1 MRIVVLIIII
11 LITAVLL
18 WCMRLSRKSDTAIS
32 DVVDNLLIA
41 GISTV
46 FADGAIILFNN
57 ELTSMLSYSA
67 YFFCTDLLM
76 FYLLRF
82 VYVSTHENIPSFLVN
97 KIFVPMI
104 FIDAIVLFSNPF
116 HKLAFTVYETEIFQG
131 LEFYRFELGPL
142 HLYHAILAGWIVIV
156 CVVLLF
162 KKIFTSTG
170 MNRVKYNI
178 ILGIIIICVVL
189 NLFSLY
195 YKWGIDLSVLIYVF
209 AGMLFHYFTLRV
221 IPNQLRQSTVG
232 LVVDN
237 MQFALI
243 VFDNDFRCSYVND
256 IAKELFDV
264 KEGERLQED
273 STIFDLLGVEKN
285 IPIEALR
292 KIKHNED
299 IQREFVKVLR
309 NKTGKKLRIKI
320 QYKVLYNKFDFR
332 IGSYI
337 FARDITK
344 EYEEELLEQYNATHD
359 SLTGLYNKEYFYKRC
374 EETLKE
380 NPDVDYFMVSS
391 DVLNFKLVND
401 LFGHAKGDELLCR
414 IADKMR
420 EICGDYNVYGRIG
433 NDKFALMIPKSKYK
447 REDFVSTPKSV
458 AYIDADIYY
467 PLAIYVGVY
476 DIIDRTMPIPV
487 MYDRATMAMNSIK
500 GDYRQRVAN
509 YTDELRKK
517 AMIDQNMISKF
528 DVALQ
533 NGDIK
538 MFLQPQVNDKGE
550 VVGAEALA
558 RWVDSEKGIIP
569 PIDFIPL
576 IEKNGMIGKLDV
588 YMWRLACSR
597 LAMWKKMGVD
607 MNISVN
613 ISPKDFYYMDL
624 NKIFRNYIKMYD
636 ISPDK
641 LHLEITETAVITNV
655 AKQVLLINNLKEL
668 GYVVEM
674 DDFGSG
680 YSSLNMLKDIPVDVV
695 KIDMA
700 FLQKSDNVSKAK
712 KILSAII
719 ALCKELEMKTV
730 VEGVEDS
737 NQLAFLLDEGADM
750 FQGYFYS
757 KPIPV
762 EEFEE
767 MYIPDYEEKKKLI
780 GGIEEVVVEEA
791 IVEGIK
797 DEREVIL

>member
-1 MRIVVLIIII
+1 MRIVVLVIIII
-11 LITAVLL
+11 IAAVLVWSL
-18 WCMRLSRKSDTAIS
+18 RLSRKKDSAIG
-32 DVVDNLLIA
+32 DVVDDLMIA

-46 FADGAIILFNN
+46 FADGAILLFNN

-82 VYVSTHENIPSFLVN
+82 VFVSTREEIPTFLCN
-97 KIFVPMI
+97 KIFIPMI
-104 FIDAIVLFSNPF
+104 VVDALVLFSNPI
-116 HKLAFTVYETEIFQG
+116 HQLAFTVYQTEIFDG
-131 LEFYRFELGPL
+131 LEFYRFEGGPL
-142 HLYHAILAGWIVIV
+142 CLYHGILAGWIVVV
-156 CVVLLF
+156 CVIVLI
-162 KKIFTSTG
+162 KKILTSSG
-170 MNRVKYNI
+170 IDCVKYNI
-178 ILGIIIICVVL
+178 ILGIIVICVVL
-189 NLFSLY
+189 NAFSLY
-195 YKWGIDLSVLIYVF
+195 FKWGIDVSILIYVF
-209 AGMLFHYFTLRV
+209 AGMLFHYFTLKV

-232 LVVDN
+232 LVVDD
-237 MQFALI
+237 MQFALV
-243 VFDNDFRCSYVND
+243 VFDNNYLCNYANE
-256 IAKELFDV
+256 IASDLFDI
-264 KEGERLQED
+264 KEGERLKED
-273 STIFDLLGVEKN
+273 SDVLKLLGVDKN
-285 IPIEALR
+285 ISIEELR
-292 KIKHNED
+292 KNKQDEENGKELT
-299 IQREFVKVLR
+299 KVLP
-309 NKTGKKLRIKI
+309 GKDGKQLRIKI
-320 QYKVLYNKFDFR
+320 QYKVLYNKYKFR

-344 EYEEELLEQYNATHD
+344 EYEESLREQYNATHD

-374 EETLKE
+374 EETLRD
-380 NPDVDYFMVSS
+380 NPDVEYFMVSS

-401 LFGHAKGDELLCR
+401 LFGYAKGDELLCR

-447 REDFVSTPKSV
+447 RENFVSAPKSV

-476 DIIDRTMPIPV
+476 DIIDRTMPISV

-624 NKIFRNYIKMYD
+624 NKIFRNYIKIYD
-636 ISPDK
+636 ITPNK

-719 ALCKELEMKTV
+719 ALCKELDMKTV

-737 NQLAFLLDEGADM
+737 NQLAFLLDEGADL

-767 MYIPDYEEKKKLI
+767 KYIPDYEEKKKLLKDY
-780 GGIEEVVVEEA
+780 EEVEVV
-791 IVEGIK
+791 
-797 DEREVIL
+797 L

>member
-1 MRIVVLIIII
+1 MRIVVLVIIII
-11 LITAVLL
+11 IAAVLVWSL
-18 WCMRLSRKSDTAIS
+18 RLSRKKDSAIG
-32 DVVDNLLIA
+32 DVVDDLMIA

-46 FADGAIILFNN
+46 FADGAILLFNN

-82 VYVSTHENIPSFLVN
+82 VFVSTREKIPTFLCN
-97 KIFVPMI
+97 KIFIPMI
-104 FIDAIVLFSNPF
+104 IVDALVLFTNPI
-116 HKLAFTVYETEIFQG
+116 HQLAFTVYQTEIFDG
-131 LEFYRFELGPL
+131 LEFYRFEGGPL
-142 HLYHAILAGWIVIV
+142 YLYHGILAGWIVVV
-156 CVVLLF
+156 CVIVLI
-162 KKIFTSTG
+162 KKILTSSG
-170 MNRVKYNI
+170 IDCVKYNI
-178 ILGIIIICVVL
+178 ILGIIVICVVL
-189 NLFSLY
+189 NAFSLY
-195 YKWGIDLSVLIYVF
+195 FKWGIDVSILIYVF
-209 AGMLFHYFTLRV
+209 AGMIFHYFTLKV

-237 MQFALI
+237 MQFALV
-243 VFDNDFRCSYVND
+243 VFDNNYLCNYANE
-256 IAKELFDV
+256 IASDLFDI
-264 KEGERLQED
+264 KEGERLKED
-273 STIFDLLGVEKN
+273 SDLFKLLEVDKN
-285 IPIEALR
+285 ISIEELR
-292 KIKHNED
+292 KNKQDEENGKELT
-299 IQREFVKVLR
+299 KVLPS
-309 NKTGKKLRIKI
+309 KDGKQLRIKI
-320 QYKVLYNKFDFR
+320 QYKVLYNKYKIR

-344 EYEEELLEQYNATHD
+344 EYEESLREQYNATHD

-374 EETLKE
+374 EETLRD
-380 NPDVDYFMVSS
+380 NPDVEYFMVSS

-401 LFGHAKGDELLCR
+401 LFGYAKGDELLCR

-420 EICGDYNVYGRIG
+420 EICGDYNIYGRIG

-447 REDFVSTPKSV
+447 RENFVSAPKSV

-476 DIIDRTMPIPV
+476 DIIDRTMPISV

-636 ISPDK
+636 ITPNK

-719 ALCKELEMKTV
+719 ALCKELDMKTV

-737 NQLAFLLDEGADM
+737 NQLAFLLDEGADL

-767 MYIPDYEEKKKLI
+767 KYIPDYEEKKKLLKDY
-780 GGIEEVVVEEA
+780 EEVEVV
-791 IVEGIK
+791 I
-797 DEREVIL
+797 

>member
-1 MRIVVLIIII
+1 MRIVVLVIIII
-11 LITAVLL
+11 IAAVLVWSL
-18 WCMRLSRKSDTAIS
+18 RLSRKKDSAIG
-32 DVVDNLLIA
+32 DVVDDLMIA

-46 FADGAIILFNN
+46 FADGAILLFNN

-82 VYVSTHENIPSFLVN
+82 VFVSTREKIPTFLCN
-97 KIFVPMI
+97 KIFIPMI
-104 FIDAIVLFSNPF
+104 IVDALVLFTNPI
-116 HKLAFTVYETEIFQG
+116 HQLAFTVYQTEIFDG
-131 LEFYRFELGPL
+131 LEFYRFEGGPL
-142 HLYHAILAGWIVIV
+142 CLYHGILAGWIVVV
-156 CVVLLF
+156 CVIVLI
-162 KKIFTSTG
+162 KKILTSSG
-170 MNRVKYNI
+170 IDCVKYNI
-178 ILGIIIICVVL
+178 ILGIIVICVVL
-189 NLFSLY
+189 NAFSLY
-195 YKWGIDLSVLIYVF
+195 FKWGIDVSILIYVF
-209 AGMLFHYFTLRV
+209 AGMIFHYFTLKV

-237 MQFALI
+237 MQFALV
-243 VFDNDFRCSYVND
+243 VFDNNYLCNYANE
-256 IAKELFDV
+256 IASDLFDI
-264 KEGERLQED
+264 KEGERLKED
-273 STIFDLLGVEKN
+273 SDVLKLLGVDKN
-285 IPIEALR
+285 ISIEELR
-292 KIKHNED
+292 KNKQDEENGKELT
-299 IQREFVKVLR
+299 KVLP
-309 NKTGKKLRIKI
+309 GKDGKQLRIKI
-320 QYKVLYNKFDFR
+320 QYKVLYNKYKFR

-344 EYEEELLEQYNATHD
+344 EYEESLREQYNATHD

-374 EETLKE
+374 EETLRD
-380 NPDVDYFMVSS
+380 NPDVEYFMVSS

-401 LFGHAKGDELLCR
+401 LFGYAKGDELLCR

-420 EICGDYNVYGRIG
+420 EICGDYNIYGRIG

-447 REDFVSTPKSV
+447 RENFVSAPKSV

-476 DIIDRTMPIPV
+476 DIIDRTMPISV

-636 ISPDK
+636 ITPNK

-719 ALCKELEMKTV
+719 ALCKELDMKTV

-737 NQLAFLLDEGADM
+737 NQLAFLLDEGADL

-767 MYIPDYEEKKKLI
+767 KYIPDYEEKKKLLKDY
-780 GGIEEVVVEEA
+780 EEVEVV
-791 IVEGIK
+791 I
-797 DEREVIL
+797 

>member
-1 MRIVVLIIII
+1 MRIVVLVIIII
-11 LITAVLL
+11 IAAVLVWSL
-18 WCMRLSRKSDTAIS
+18 RLSRKKDSAIG
-32 DVVDNLLIA
+32 DVVDDLMIA

-46 FADGAIILFNN
+46 FADGAILLFNN

-82 VYVSTHENIPSFLVN
+82 VFVSTREEIPTFLCN
-97 KIFVPMI
+97 KIFIPMI
-104 FIDAIVLFSNPF
+104 IVDALVLFSNPI
-116 HKLAFTVYETEIFQG
+116 HQLAFTVYQTEIFDG
-131 LEFYRFELGPL
+131 LEFYRFEGGPL
-142 HLYHAILAGWIVIV
+142 CLYHGILAGWIVVV
-156 CVVLLF
+156 CVIVLI
-162 KKIFTSTG
+162 KKILTSSG
-170 MNRVKYNI
+170 IDCVKYNI
-178 ILGIIIICVVL
+178 ILGIIVICVVL
-189 NLFSLY
+189 NAFSLY
-195 YKWGIDLSVLIYVF
+195 FKWGIDVSILIYVF
-209 AGMLFHYFTLRV
+209 AGMLFHYFTLKV

-232 LVVDN
+232 LVVDD
-237 MQFALI
+237 MQFALV
-243 VFDNDFRCSYVND
+243 VFDNNYLCNYANE
-256 IAKELFDV
+256 IASDLFDI
-264 KEGERLQED
+264 KEGERLKED
-273 STIFDLLGVEKN
+273 SDVLKLLGVDKN
-285 IPIEALR
+285 ISIEELR
-292 KIKHNED
+292 KNKQDEENGKELT
-299 IQREFVKVLR
+299 KVLP
-309 NKTGKKLRIKI
+309 GKDGKQLRIKI
-320 QYKVLYNKFDFR
+320 QYKVLYNKYKFR

-344 EYEEELLEQYNATHD
+344 EYEESLREQYNATHD

-374 EETLKE
+374 EETLRD
-380 NPDVDYFMVSS
+380 NPDVEYFMVSS

-401 LFGHAKGDELLCR
+401 LFGYAKGDELLCR

-447 REDFVSTPKSV
+447 RENFVSAPKSV

-476 DIIDRTMPIPV
+476 DIIDRTMPISV

-558 RWVDSEKGIIP
+558 RWVDPEKGIIP

-624 NKIFRNYIKMYD
+624 NKIFRNYIKIYD
-636 ISPDK
+636 ITPNK

-719 ALCKELEMKTV
+719 ALCKELDMKTV

-737 NQLAFLLDEGADM
+737 NQLAFLLDEGADL

-767 MYIPDYEEKKKLI
+767 KYIPDYEEKKKLLKDY
-780 GGIEEVVVEEA
+780 EEVEVV
-791 IVEGIK
+791 I
-797 DEREVIL
+797 

>member
-1 MRIVVLIIII
+1 MRIVVLVIIII
-11 LITAVLL
+11 IAAVLVWSL
-18 WCMRLSRKSDTAIS
+18 RLSRKKDSAIG
-32 DVVDNLLIA
+32 DVVDDLMIA

-46 FADGAIILFNN
+46 FADGAILLFNN

-82 VYVSTHENIPSFLVN
+82 VFVSTREEIPTFLCN
-97 KIFVPMI
+97 KIFIPMI
-104 FIDAIVLFSNPF
+104 VVDALVLFSNPI
-116 HKLAFTVYETEIFQG
+116 HQLAFTVYQTEIFDG
-131 LEFYRFELGPL
+131 LEFYRFEGGPL
-142 HLYHAILAGWIVIV
+142 CLYHGILAGWIVVV
-156 CVVLLF
+156 CVIVLI
-162 KKIFTSTG
+162 KKILTSSG
-170 MNRVKYNI
+170 IDCVKYNI
-178 ILGIIIICVVL
+178 ILGIIVICVVL
-189 NLFSLY
+189 NAFSLY
-195 YKWGIDLSVLIYVF
+195 FKWGIDVSILIYVF
-209 AGMLFHYFTLRV
+209 AGMLFHYFTLKV

-237 MQFALI
+237 MQFALV
-243 VFDNDFRCSYVND
+243 VFDNNYLCNYANG
-256 IAKELFDV
+256 IASDLFDI
-264 KEGERLQED
+264 KEGERLKED
-273 STIFDLLGVEKN
+273 SDVLKLLGVDKN
-285 IPIEALR
+285 ISIEELR
-292 KIKHNED
+292 KNKQDEENGKELT
-299 IQREFVKVLR
+299 KVLP
-309 NKTGKKLRIKI
+309 GKDGKQLRIKI
-320 QYKVLYNKFDFR
+320 QYKVLYNKYKFR

-344 EYEEELLEQYNATHD
+344 EYEESLREQYNATHD

-374 EETLKE
+374 EETLRD
-380 NPDVDYFMVSS
+380 NPDVEYFMVSS

-401 LFGHAKGDELLCR
+401 LFGYAKGDELLCR

-420 EICGDYNVYGRIG
+420 EICGDYNIYGRIG

-447 REDFVSTPKSV
+447 RENFVSAPKSV

-476 DIIDRTMPIPV
+476 DIIDRTMPISV

-558 RWVDSEKGIIP
+558 RWVDPEKGIIP

-588 YMWRLACSR
+588 YMWRLACSK

-624 NKIFRNYIKMYD
+624 NKIFRNYIKIYD
-636 ISPDK
+636 ITPNK

-719 ALCKELEMKTV
+719 ALCKELDMKTV

-737 NQLAFLLDEGADM
+737 NQLAFLLDEGADL

-757 KPIPV
+757 KPMPV

-767 MYIPDYEEKKKLI
+767 KYIPDYEEKKKLLKDY
-780 GGIEEVVVEEA
+780 EEVEVV
-791 IVEGIK
+791 I
-797 DEREVIL
+797 

>member
-18 WCMRLSRKSDTAIS
+18 WCMKLSRKSDTAIS

-104 FIDAIVLFSNPF
+104 LIDAIVLFSNPF
-116 HKLAFTVYETEIFQG
+116 HNLAFTVYQTEIFNE
-131 LEFYRFELGPL
+131 LEFYRFESGPL
-142 HLYHAILAGWIVIV
+142 YLYHGILAGWIVAV
-156 CVVLLF
+156 CVILLL
-162 KKIFTSTG
+162 KKIFTSSG
-170 MNRVKYNI
+170 MNRVKYSI

-189 NLFSLY
+189 NAFSLY
-195 YKWGIDLSVLIYVF
+195 YKWGIDVSVLIYVF
-209 AGMLFHYFTLRV
+209 AGMLFHYFTLKV

-243 VFDNDFRCSYVND
+243 VFDNDFRCSYAND
-256 IAKELFDV
+256 IANELFDV

-273 STIFDLLGVEKN
+273 SNIFDLLGVEKN
-285 IPIEALR
+285 IPVEALR
-292 KIKHNED
+292 KIKYNED

-320 QYKVLYNKFDFR
+320 QYKVLYNRFEFR

-344 EYEEELLEQYNATHD
+344 EYEEELREQYNATHD

-447 REDFVSTPKSV
+447 REVFISAPKSV

-476 DIIDRTMPIPV
+476 DIVDRTMPIHL

-500 GDYRQRVAN
+500 GDYQQRVAN
-509 YTDELRKK
+509 YTDEMRKK
-517 AMIDQNMISKF
+517 AMVDQNMISKF
-528 DVALQ
+528 DVALK

-558 RWVDSEKGIIP
+558 RWVDPEKGIIP

-576 IEKNGMIGKLDV
+576 LEKNGMIGKLDV
-588 YMWRLACSR
+588 YIWRLACKR
-597 LAMWKKMGVD
+597 LTIWKKMGVD

-636 ISPDK
+636 ISPEK
-641 LHLEITETAVITNV
+641 LHLEITETAVMTNV
-655 AKQVLLINNLKEL
+655 VKQALLIDTLKNL

-700 FLQKSDNVSKAK
+700 FLQKSANTKRAK
-712 KILSAII
+712 TILSAII
-719 ALCKELEMKTV
+719 ALCKELGMTTV

-737 NQLAFLLDEGADM
+737 EQLKFLLDEGADM

-767 MYIPDYEEKKKLI
+767 TYIPDYEEKKKLI
-780 GGIEEVVVEEA
+780 GGIEEVVVEET
-791 IVEGIK
+791 IVEEIK

>member
-1 MRIVVLIIII
+1 
-11 LITAVLL
+11 
-18 WCMRLSRKSDTAIS
+18 
-32 DVVDNLLIA
+32 
-41 GISTV
+41 
-46 FADGAIILFNN
+46 
-57 ELTSMLSYSA
+57 
-67 YFFCTDLLM
+67 
-76 FYLLRF
+76 
-82 VYVSTHENIPSFLVN
+82 
-97 KIFVPMI
+97 
-104 FIDAIVLFSNPF
+104 
-116 HKLAFTVYETEIFQG
+116 
-131 LEFYRFELGPL
+131 
-142 HLYHAILAGWIVIV
+142 
-156 CVVLLF
+156 
-162 KKIFTSTG
+162 
-170 MNRVKYNI
+170 
-178 ILGIIIICVVL
+178 
-189 NLFSLY
+189 
-195 YKWGIDLSVLIYVF
+195 
-209 AGMLFHYFTLRV
+209 
-221 IPNQLRQSTVG
+221 
-232 LVVDN
+232 
-237 MQFALI
+237 
-243 VFDNDFRCSYVND
+243 
-256 IAKELFDV
+256 
-264 KEGERLQED
+264 
-273 STIFDLLGVEKN
+273 
-285 IPIEALR
+285 
-292 KIKHNED
+292 
-299 IQREFVKVLR
+299 
-309 NKTGKKLRIKI
+309 
-320 QYKVLYNKFDFR
+320 
-332 IGSYI
+332 
-337 FARDITK
+337 
-344 EYEEELLEQYNATHD
+344 
-359 SLTGLYNKEYFYKRC
+359 
-374 EETLKE
+374 
-380 NPDVDYFMVSS
+380 
-391 DVLNFKLVND
+391 
-401 LFGHAKGDELLCR
+401 
-414 IADKMR
+414 
-420 EICGDYNVYGRIG
+420 
-433 NDKFALMIPKSKYK
+433 PKSKYK
-447 REDFVSTPKSV
+447 RENFVSAPKSV

-476 DIIDRTMPIPV
+476 DIIDRTMPISV

-558 RWVDSEKGIIP
+558 RWVDPEKGIIP

-624 NKIFRNYIKMYD
+624 NKIFRNYIKIYD
-636 ISPDK
+636 ITPNK

-719 ALCKELEMKTV
+719 ALCKELDMKTV

-737 NQLAFLLDEGADM
+737 NQLAFLLDEGADL

-767 MYIPDYEEKKKLI
+767 KYIPDYEEKKKLLKDY
-780 GGIEEVVVEEA
+780 EEVEVV
-791 IVEGIK
+791 I
-797 DEREVIL
+797 

>member
-1 MRIVVLIIII
+1 MRIVVLVIIII
-11 LITAVLL
+11 IAAVLVWSL
-18 WCMRLSRKSDTAIS
+18 RLSRKKDSAIG
-32 DVVDNLLIA
+32 DVVDDLMIA

-46 FADGAIILFNN
+46 FADGAILLFNN

-82 VYVSTHENIPSFLVN
+82 VFVSTREKIPTFLCN
-97 KIFVPMI
+97 KIFIPMI
-104 FIDAIVLFSNPF
+104 IVDALVLFTNPI
-116 HKLAFTVYETEIFQG
+116 HQLAFTVYQTEIFDG
-131 LEFYRFELGPL
+131 LEFYRFEGGPL
-142 HLYHAILAGWIVIV
+142 CLYHGILAGWIVVV
-156 CVVLLF
+156 CVIVLI
-162 KKIFTSTG
+162 KKILTSSG
-170 MNRVKYNI
+170 IDCVKYNI
-178 ILGIIIICVVL
+178 ILGIIVICVVL
-189 NLFSLY
+189 NAFSLY
-195 YKWGIDLSVLIYVF
+195 FKWGIDVSILIYVF
-209 AGMLFHYFTLRV
+209 AGMIFHYFTLKV

-237 MQFALI
+237 MQFALV
-243 VFDNDFRCSYVND
+243 VFDNNYLCNYANE
-256 IAKELFDV
+256 IASDLFDI
-264 KEGERLQED
+264 KEGERLKED
-273 STIFDLLGVEKN
+273 SDLFKLLEVDKN
-285 IPIEALR
+285 ISIEELR
-292 KIKHNED
+292 KNKQDEENGKELT
-299 IQREFVKVLR
+299 KVLP
-309 NKTGKKLRIKI
+309 GKDGKQLRIKI
-320 QYKVLYNKFDFR
+320 QYKVLYNKYKFR

-344 EYEEELLEQYNATHD
+344 EYEESLREQYNATHD

-374 EETLKE
+374 EETLRD
-380 NPDVDYFMVSS
+380 NPDVEYFMVSS

-401 LFGHAKGDELLCR
+401 LFGYAKGDELLCR

-420 EICGDYNVYGRIG
+420 EICGDYNIYGRIG

-447 REDFVSTPKSV
+447 RENFVSAPKSV

-476 DIIDRTMPIPV
+476 DIIDRTMPISV

-636 ISPDK
+636 ITPNK

-719 ALCKELEMKTV
+719 ALCKELDMKTV

-737 NQLAFLLDEGADM
+737 NQLAFLLDEGADL

-767 MYIPDYEEKKKLI
+767 KYIPDYEEKKKLLKDY
-780 GGIEEVVVEEA
+780 EEVEVV
-791 IVEGIK
+791 I
-797 DEREVIL
+797 

>member
-1 MRIVVLIIII
+1 MRIVVLVIIII
-11 LITAVLL
+11 IAAVLVWSL
-18 WCMRLSRKSDTAIS
+18 RLSRKKDSAIG
-32 DVVDNLLIA
+32 DVVDDLMIA

-46 FADGAIILFNN
+46 FADGAILLFNN

-82 VYVSTHENIPSFLVN
+82 VFVSTREKIPTFLCN
-97 KIFVPMI
+97 KIFIPMI
-104 FIDAIVLFSNPF
+104 IVDALVLFSNPI
-116 HKLAFTVYETEIFQG
+116 HQLAFTVYQTEIFDG
-131 LEFYRFELGPL
+131 LEFYRFEGGPL
-142 HLYHAILAGWIVIV
+142 CLYHGILAGWIVVV
-156 CVVLLF
+156 CVIVLI
-162 KKIFTSTG
+162 KKILTSSG
-170 MNRVKYNI
+170 IDCVKYNI
-178 ILGIIIICVVL
+178 ILGIIVICVVL
-189 NLFSLY
+189 NAFSLY
-195 YKWGIDLSVLIYVF
+195 FKWGIDVSILIYVF
-209 AGMLFHYFTLRV
+209 AGMLFHYFTLKV

-232 LVVDN
+232 LVVDD
-237 MQFALI
+237 MQFALV
-243 VFDNDFRCSYVND
+243 VFDNNYLCNYANE
-256 IAKELFDV
+256 IASDLFDI
-264 KEGERLQED
+264 KEGERLKED
-273 STIFDLLGVEKN
+273 TDVLKLLGVDKN
-285 IPIEALR
+285 ISIEELR
-292 KIKHNED
+292 KNKQDEENGKELT
-299 IQREFVKVLR
+299 KVLP
-309 NKTGKKLRIKI
+309 GKDGKQLRIKI
-320 QYKVLYNKFDFR
+320 QYKVLYNKYKFR

-344 EYEEELLEQYNATHD
+344 EYEESLREQYNATHD

-374 EETLKE
+374 EETLRD
-380 NPDVDYFMVSS
+380 NPDVEYFMVSS

-401 LFGHAKGDELLCR
+401 LFGYAKGDELLCR

-447 REDFVSTPKSV
+447 RENFVSAPKSV

-476 DIIDRTMPIPV
+476 DIIDRTMPISV

-558 RWVDSEKGIIP
+558 RWVDPEKGIIP

-624 NKIFRNYIKMYD
+624 NKIFRNYIKIYD
-636 ISPDK
+636 ITPNK

-719 ALCKELEMKTV
+719 ALCKELDMKTV

-737 NQLAFLLDEGADM
+737 NQLAFLLDEGADL

-767 MYIPDYEEKKKLI
+767 KYIPDYEEKKKLLKDY
-780 GGIEEVVVEEA
+780 EEVEVV
-791 IVEGIK
+791 I
-797 DEREVIL
+797 

>member
-1 MRIVVLIIII
+1 MRIVVLVIIII
-11 LITAVLL
+11 IAAVLVWSL
-18 WCMRLSRKSDTAIS
+18 RLSRKKDSAIG
-32 DVVDNLLIA
+32 DVVDDLMIA

-46 FADGAIILFNN
+46 FADGAILLFNN

-82 VYVSTHENIPSFLVN
+82 VFVSTREEIPTFLCN
-97 KIFVPMI
+97 KIFIPMI
-104 FIDAIVLFSNPF
+104 VVDALVLFSNPI
-116 HKLAFTVYETEIFQG
+116 HQLAFTVYQTEIFDG
-131 LEFYRFELGPL
+131 LEFYRFEGGPL
-142 HLYHAILAGWIVIV
+142 CLYHGILAGWIVVV
-156 CVVLLF
+156 CVIVLI
-162 KKIFTSTG
+162 KKILTSSG
-170 MNRVKYNI
+170 IDCVKYNI
-178 ILGIIIICVVL
+178 ILGIIVICVVL
-189 NLFSLY
+189 NAFSLY
-195 YKWGIDLSVLIYVF
+195 FKWGIDVSILIYVF
-209 AGMLFHYFTLRV
+209 AGMLFHYFTLKV

-232 LVVDN
+232 LVVDD
-237 MQFALI
+237 MQFALV
-243 VFDNDFRCSYVND
+243 VFDNNYLCNYANE
-256 IAKELFDV
+256 IASDLFDI
-264 KEGERLQED
+264 KEGERLKED
-273 STIFDLLGVEKN
+273 SDVLKLLGVDKN
-285 IPIEALR
+285 ISIEELR
-292 KIKHNED
+292 KNKQDEENGKELT
-299 IQREFVKVLR
+299 KVLP
-309 NKTGKKLRIKI
+309 GKDGKQLRIKI
-320 QYKVLYNKFDFR
+320 QYKVLYNKYKFR

-344 EYEEELLEQYNATHD
+344 EYEESLREQYNATHD

-374 EETLKE
+374 EETLRD
-380 NPDVDYFMVSS
+380 NPDVEYFMVSS

-401 LFGHAKGDELLCR
+401 LFGYAKGDELLCR

-447 REDFVSTPKSV
+447 RENFVSAPKSV

-476 DIIDRTMPIPV
+476 DIIDRTMPISV

-624 NKIFRNYIKMYD
+624 NKIFRNYIKIYD
-636 ISPDK
+636 ITPNK

-719 ALCKELEMKTV
+719 ALCKELDMKTV

-737 NQLAFLLDEGADM
+737 NQLAFLLDEGADL

-767 MYIPDYEEKKKLI
+767 KYIPDYEEKKKLLKDY
-780 GGIEEVVVEEA
+780 EEVEE
-791 IVEGIK
+791 V
-797 DEREVIL
+797 L

>member
-1 MRIVVLIIII
+1 MRIVVLVIIII
-11 LITAVLL
+11 IAAVLVWSL
-18 WCMRLSRKSDTAIS
+18 RLSRKKDSAIG
-32 DVVDNLLIA
+32 DVVDDLMIA

-46 FADGAIILFNN
+46 FADGAILLFNN

-82 VYVSTHENIPSFLVN
+82 VFVSTREKIPTFLCN
-97 KIFVPMI
+97 KIFIPMI
-104 FIDAIVLFSNPF
+104 MVDALVLFSNPI
-116 HKLAFTVYETEIFQG
+116 HQLAFTVYQTELFDG
-131 LEFYRFELGPL
+131 LEFYRFEGGPL
-142 HLYHAILAGWIVIV
+142 CLYHGILAGWIVVV
-156 CVVLLF
+156 CVIVLI
-162 KKIFTSTG
+162 KKILTSSG
-170 MNRVKYNI
+170 IDCVKYNI
-178 ILGIIIICVVL
+178 ILGIIVICVVL
-189 NLFSLY
+189 NAFSLY
-195 YKWGIDLSVLIYVF
+195 FKWGIDVSILIYVF
-209 AGMLFHYFTLRV
+209 AGMLFHYFTIKV

-232 LVVDN
+232 LVVDD
-237 MQFALI
+237 MQFALV
-243 VFDNDFRCSYVND
+243 VFDNNYLCNYANE
-256 IAKELFDV
+256 IASDLFDI
-264 KEGERLQED
+264 KEGERLKED
-273 STIFDLLGVEKN
+273 SDVLKLLGVDKN
-285 IPIEALR
+285 ISIEELR
-292 KIKHNED
+292 KNKQDEENGKELT
-299 IQREFVKVLR
+299 KVLP
-309 NKTGKKLRIKI
+309 GKDGKQLRIKI
-320 QYKVLYNKFDFR
+320 QYKVLYNKYKFR

-344 EYEEELLEQYNATHD
+344 EYEESLREQYNATHD

-374 EETLKE
+374 EETLRD
-380 NPDVDYFMVSS
+380 NPDVEYFMVSS

-401 LFGHAKGDELLCR
+401 LFGYAKGDELLCR

-447 REDFVSTPKSV
+447 RENFVSAPKSV

-476 DIIDRTMPIPV
+476 DIIDRTMPISV

-636 ISPDK
+636 ITPNK
-641 LHLEITETAVITNV
+641 LHLEITETAVISNV

-719 ALCKELEMKTV
+719 ALCKELDMKTV

-737 NQLAFLLDEGADM
+737 NQLAFLLDEGADL

-767 MYIPDYEEKKKLI
+767 KYIPDYEEKKKLLKDY
-780 GGIEEVVVEEA
+780 EEVEVV
-791 IVEGIK
+791 I
-797 DEREVIL
+797 

>member
-1 MRIVVLIIII
+1 MRIVVLVIIII
-11 LITAVLL
+11 IAAVLVWSL
-18 WCMRLSRKSDTAIS
+18 RLSRKKDSAIG
-32 DVVDNLLIA
+32 DVVDDLMIA

-46 FADGAIILFNN
+46 FADGAILLFNN

-82 VYVSTHENIPSFLVN
+82 VFVSTREKIPTFLCN
-97 KIFVPMI
+97 KIFIPMI
-104 FIDAIVLFSNPF
+104 IVDALVLFTNPI
-116 HKLAFTVYETEIFQG
+116 HQLAFTVYQTEIFDG
-131 LEFYRFELGPL
+131 LEFYRFEGGPL
-142 HLYHAILAGWIVIV
+142 CLYHGILAGWIVVV
-156 CVVLLF
+156 CVIVLI
-162 KKIFTSTG
+162 KKILTSSG
-170 MNRVKYNI
+170 IDCVKYNI
-178 ILGIIIICVVL
+178 ILGIIVICVVL
-189 NLFSLY
+189 NAFSLY
-195 YKWGIDLSVLIYVF
+195 FKWGIDVSILIYVF
-209 AGMLFHYFTLRV
+209 AGMLFHYFTLKV

-237 MQFALI
+237 MQFALV
-243 VFDNDFRCSYVND
+243 VFDNNYLCNYANG
-256 IAKELFDV
+256 IASDLFDI
-264 KEGERLQED
+264 KEGERLKED
-273 STIFDLLGVEKN
+273 ADVLKLLGVDKN
-285 IPIEALR
+285 ISIEELR
-292 KIKHNED
+292 KNKQDEENGKELT
-299 IQREFVKVLR
+299 KVLP
-309 NKTGKKLRIKI
+309 GKDGKQLRIKI
-320 QYKVLYNKFDFR
+320 QYKVLYNKYKFR

-344 EYEEELLEQYNATHD
+344 EYEESLREQYNATHD

-374 EETLKE
+374 EETLRD
-380 NPDVDYFMVSS
+380 NPDVEYFMVSS

-401 LFGHAKGDELLCR
+401 LFGYAKGDELLCR

-447 REDFVSTPKSV
+447 RENFVSAPKSV

-476 DIIDRTMPIPV
+476 DIIDRTMPISV

-636 ISPDK
+636 ITPNK

-719 ALCKELEMKTV
+719 ALCKELDMKTV

-737 NQLAFLLDEGADM
+737 NQLAFLLDEGADL

-767 MYIPDYEEKKKLI
+767 KYIPDYEEKKKLLKDY
-780 GGIEEVVVEEA
+780 EEVEVV
-791 IVEGIK
+791 I
-797 DEREVIL
+797 

>member
-1 MRIVVLIIII
+1 MRIVVLVIIII
-11 LITAVLL
+11 IAAVLVWSL
-18 WCMRLSRKSDTAIS
+18 RLSRKKDSAIG
-32 DVVDNLLIA
+32 DVVDDLMIA

-46 FADGAIILFNN
+46 FADGAILLFNN

-82 VYVSTHENIPSFLVN
+82 VFVSTREKIPTFLCN
-97 KIFVPMI
+97 KIFIPMI
-104 FIDAIVLFSNPF
+104 IVDALVLFSNPI
-116 HKLAFTVYETEIFQG
+116 HQLAFTVYQTELFDG
-131 LEFYRFELGPL
+131 LEFYRFEGGPL
-142 HLYHAILAGWIVIV
+142 CLYHGILAGWIVVV
-156 CVVLLF
+156 CVIVLI
-162 KKIFTSTG
+162 KKILTSSG
-170 MNRVKYNI
+170 IDCVKYNI
-178 ILGIIIICVVL
+178 ILGIIVICVVL
-189 NLFSLY
+189 NAFSLY
-195 YKWGIDLSVLIYVF
+195 FKWGIDVSILIYVF
-209 AGMLFHYFTLRV
+209 AGMLFHYFTIKV

-237 MQFALI
+237 MQFALV
-243 VFDNDFRCSYVND
+243 VFDNNYLCNYANE
-256 IAKELFDV
+256 IASDLFDI
-264 KEGERLQED
+264 KEGERLKED
-273 STIFDLLGVEKN
+273 TDVLKLLGVDKN
-285 IPIEALR
+285 ISIEELR
-292 KIKHNED
+292 KNKQDEENGKELT
-299 IQREFVKVLR
+299 KVLP
-309 NKTGKKLRIKI
+309 GKDGKQLRIKI
-320 QYKVLYNKFDFR
+320 QYKVLYNKYKFR

-344 EYEEELLEQYNATHD
+344 EYEESLREQYNATHD

-374 EETLKE
+374 EETLRD
-380 NPDVDYFMVSS
+380 NPDVEYFMVSS

-401 LFGHAKGDELLCR
+401 LFGYAKGDELLCR

-420 EICGDYNVYGRIG
+420 EICGDYNIYGRIG

-447 REDFVSTPKSV
+447 RENFVSAPKSV

-476 DIIDRTMPIPV
+476 DIIDRTMPISV

-558 RWVDSEKGIIP
+558 RWVDPEKGIIP

-588 YMWRLACSR
+588 YMWRLACSK

-624 NKIFRNYIKMYD
+624 NKIFRNYIKIYD
-636 ISPDK
+636 ITPNK

-719 ALCKELEMKTV
+719 ALCKELDMKTV

-737 NQLAFLLDEGADM
+737 NQLAFLLDEGADL

-757 KPIPV
+757 KPMPV

-767 MYIPDYEEKKKLI
+767 KYIPDYEEKKKLLKDY
-780 GGIEEVVVEEA
+780 EEVEVV
-791 IVEGIK
+791 I
-797 DEREVIL
+797 

>member
-11 LITAVLL
+11 LISAVLL

-46 FADGAIILFNN
+46 FADGAIILFNS

-97 KIFVPMI
+97 KIFAPMI

-131 LEFYRFELGPL
+131 LEFYRFEVGPL

-156 CVVLLF
+156 CIILLF

-189 NLFSLY
+189 NAFSLY

-256 IAKELFDV
+256 IANELFDV

-285 IPIEALR
+285 IPVEALR
-292 KIKHNED
+292 KIKYNED

-320 QYKVLYNKFDFR
+320 QYKVLYNNFDFR

-344 EYEEELLEQYNATHD
+344 EYEESLREQYNATHD

-374 EETLKE
+374 EETLRD
-380 NPDVDYFMVSS
+380 NPDVEYFMVSS

-401 LFGHAKGDELLCR
+401 LFGYAKGDELLCR

-420 EICGDYNVYGRIG
+420 EICGDYNIYGRIG

-447 REDFVSTPKSV
+447 REDFVSAPKSV

-476 DIIDRTMPIPV
+476 DIIDRTMPISV

-558 RWVDSEKGIIP
+558 RWVDPEKGIIP

-636 ISPDK
+636 ITPEK

-719 ALCKELEMKTV
+719 ALCKELDMKTV

-791 IVEGIK
+791 IVEEIK

>member
-1 MRIVVLIIII
+1 MRIVVLVIIII
-11 LITAVLL
+11 IAAVLVWSL
-18 WCMRLSRKSDTAIS
+18 RLSRKKDSAIG
-32 DVVDNLLIA
+32 DVVDDLMIA

-46 FADGAIILFNN
+46 FADGAILLFNN

-82 VYVSTHENIPSFLVN
+82 VFVSTREEIPTFLCN
-97 KIFVPMI
+97 KIFIPMI
-104 FIDAIVLFSNPF
+104 IVDALVLFSNPI
-116 HKLAFTVYETEIFQG
+116 HKLAFTVYQTEIFDG
-131 LEFYRFELGPL
+131 LEFYRFEGGPL
-142 HLYHAILAGWIVIV
+142 CLYHGILAGWIVVV
-156 CVVLLF
+156 CVIVLI
-162 KKIFTSTG
+162 KKILTSSG
-170 MNRVKYNI
+170 IDCVKYNI
-178 ILGIIIICVVL
+178 ILGIIVICVVL
-189 NLFSLY
+189 NAFSLY
-195 YKWGIDLSVLIYVF
+195 FKWGIDVSILIYVF
-209 AGMLFHYFTLRV
+209 AGMLFHYFTLKV

-237 MQFALI
+237 MQFALV
-243 VFDNDFRCSYVND
+243 VFDNNYLCNYANG
-256 IAKELFDV
+256 IASDLFDI
-264 KEGERLQED
+264 KEGERLEED
-273 STIFDLLGVEKN
+273 SDVLKLLGVDKN
-285 IPIEALR
+285 ISIEELR
-292 KIKHNED
+292 KNKQDEENGKELT
-299 IQREFVKVLR
+299 KVLP
-309 NKTGKKLRIKI
+309 GKDGKQLRIKI
-320 QYKVLYNKFDFR
+320 QYKVLYNKYKFR

-344 EYEEELLEQYNATHD
+344 EYEESLREQYNATHD

-374 EETLKE
+374 EETLRD
-380 NPDVDYFMVSS
+380 NPDVEYFMVSS

-401 LFGHAKGDELLCR
+401 LFGYAKGDELLCR

-420 EICGDYNVYGRIG
+420 EICGDYNIYGRIG

-447 REDFVSTPKSV
+447 RENFVSAPKSV

-476 DIIDRTMPIPV
+476 DIIDRTMPISV

-636 ISPDK
+636 ITPNK

-719 ALCKELEMKTV
+719 ALCKELDMKTV

-737 NQLAFLLDEGADM
+737 NQLAFLLDEGADL

-767 MYIPDYEEKKKLI
+767 KYIPDYEEKKKLLKDY
-780 GGIEEVVVEEA
+780 EEVEVV
-791 IVEGIK
+791 I
-797 DEREVIL
+797 

>member
-1 MRIVVLIIII
+1 MRIVVLVIIII
-11 LITAVLL
+11 IAAVLVWSL
-18 WCMRLSRKSDTAIS
+18 RLSRKKDSAIG
-32 DVVDNLLIA
+32 DVVDDLMIA

-46 FADGAIILFNN
+46 FADGAILLFNN

-82 VYVSTHENIPSFLVN
+82 VFVSTREKIPTFLCN
-97 KIFVPMI
+97 KIFIPMI
-104 FIDAIVLFSNPF
+104 IVDALVLFSNPI
-116 HKLAFTVYETEIFQG
+116 HQLAFTVYQTEIFDG
-131 LEFYRFELGPL
+131 LEFYRFEGGPL
-142 HLYHAILAGWIVIV
+142 CLYHGILAGWIVVV
-156 CVVLLF
+156 CVIVLI
-162 KKIFTSTG
+162 KKILTSSG
-170 MNRVKYNI
+170 IDCVKYNI
-178 ILGIIIICVVL
+178 ILGIIVICVVL
-189 NLFSLY
+189 NAFSLY
-195 YKWGIDLSVLIYVF
+195 FKWGIDVSILIYVF
-209 AGMLFHYFTLRV
+209 AGMLFHYFTLKV

-232 LVVDN
+232 LVVDD
-237 MQFALI
+237 MQFALV
-243 VFDNDFRCSYVND
+243 VFDNNYLCNYANE
-256 IAKELFDV
+256 IASDLFDI
-264 KEGERLQED
+264 KEGERLKED
-273 STIFDLLGVEKN
+273 SDVLKLLGVDKN
-285 IPIEALR
+285 ISIEELR
-292 KIKHNED
+292 KNKQDEENGKELT
-299 IQREFVKVLR
+299 KVLP
-309 NKTGKKLRIKI
+309 GKDGKQLRIKI
-320 QYKVLYNKFDFR
+320 QYKVLYNKYKFR

-344 EYEEELLEQYNATHD
+344 EYEESLREQYNATHD

-374 EETLKE
+374 EETLRD
-380 NPDVDYFMVSS
+380 NPDVEYFMVSS

-401 LFGHAKGDELLCR
+401 LFGYAKGDELLCR

-447 REDFVSTPKSV
+447 RENFVSAPKSV

-476 DIIDRTMPIPV
+476 DIIDRTVPISV

-558 RWVDSEKGIIP
+558 RWVDPEKGIIP

-588 YMWRLACSR
+588 YMWRLACSK

-624 NKIFRNYIKMYD
+624 NKIFRNYIKIYD
-636 ISPDK
+636 ITPNK

-719 ALCKELEMKTV
+719 ALCKELDMKTV

-737 NQLAFLLDEGADM
+737 NQLAFLLDEGADL

-767 MYIPDYEEKKKLI
+767 KYIPDYEEKKKLLKDY
-780 GGIEEVVVEEA
+780 EEVEVV
-791 IVEGIK
+791 I
-797 DEREVIL
+797 

>member
-1 MRIVVLIIII
+1 MRIVVLVIIII
-11 LITAVLL
+11 IAAVLVWSL
-18 WCMRLSRKSDTAIS
+18 RLSRKKDSAIG
-32 DVVDNLLIA
+32 DVVDDLMIA

-46 FADGAIILFNN
+46 FADGAILLFNN

-82 VYVSTHENIPSFLVN
+82 VFVSTREKIPTFLCN
-97 KIFVPMI
+97 KIFIPMI
-104 FIDAIVLFSNPF
+104 IVDALVLFSNPI
-116 HKLAFTVYETEIFQG
+116 HQLAFTVYQTEIFDG
-131 LEFYRFELGPL
+131 LEFYRFEGGPL
-142 HLYHAILAGWIVIV
+142 CLYHGILAGWIVVV
-156 CVVLLF
+156 CVIVLI
-162 KKIFTSTG
+162 KKILTSSG
-170 MNRVKYNI
+170 IDCVKYNI
-178 ILGIIIICVVL
+178 ILGIIVICVVL
-189 NLFSLY
+189 NAFSLY
-195 YKWGIDLSVLIYVF
+195 FKWGIDVSILIYVF
-209 AGMLFHYFTLRV
+209 AGMLFHYFTLKV

-237 MQFALI
+237 MQFALV
-243 VFDNDFRCSYVND
+243 VFDNNYLCNYANG
-256 IAKELFDV
+256 IASDLFDI
-264 KEGERLQED
+264 KEGERLKED
-273 STIFDLLGVEKN
+273 TDVLKLLGVDKN
-285 IPIEALR
+285 ISIEELR
-292 KIKHNED
+292 KNKQDEENGKELT
-299 IQREFVKVLR
+299 KVLP
-309 NKTGKKLRIKI
+309 GKDGKQLRIKI
-320 QYKVLYNKFDFR
+320 QYKVLYNKYKFR

-344 EYEEELLEQYNATHD
+344 EYEESLREQYNATHD

-374 EETLKE
+374 EETLRD
-380 NPDVDYFMVSS
+380 NPDVEYFMVSS

-401 LFGHAKGDELLCR
+401 LFGYAKGDELLCR

-447 REDFVSTPKSV
+447 RENFVSAPKSV

-476 DIIDRTMPIPV
+476 DIIDRTMPISV

-558 RWVDSEKGIIP
+558 RWVDPEKGIIP

-624 NKIFRNYIKMYD
+624 NKIFRNYIKIYD
-636 ISPDK
+636 ITPNK

-719 ALCKELEMKTV
+719 ALCKELDMKTV

-737 NQLAFLLDEGADM
+737 NQLAFLLDEGADL

-767 MYIPDYEEKKKLI
+767 KYIPDYEEKKKLLKDY
-780 GGIEEVVVEEA
+780 EEVEVV
-791 IVEGIK
+791 I
-797 DEREVIL
+797 

>member
-1 MRIVVLIIII
+1 MRIVVLVIIII
-11 LITAVLL
+11 IAAVLVWSL
-18 WCMRLSRKSDTAIS
+18 RLSRKKDSAIG
-32 DVVDNLLIA
+32 DVVDDLMIA

-46 FADGAIILFNN
+46 FADGAILLFNN

-82 VYVSTHENIPSFLVN
+82 VFVSTREEIPTFLCN
-97 KIFVPMI
+97 KIFIPMI
-104 FIDAIVLFSNPF
+104 VVDALVLFSNPI
-116 HKLAFTVYETEIFQG
+116 HQLAFTVYQTEIFDG
-131 LEFYRFELGPL
+131 LEFYRFEGGPL
-142 HLYHAILAGWIVIV
+142 CLYHGILAGWIVVV
-156 CVVLLF
+156 CVIVLI
-162 KKIFTSTG
+162 KKILTSSG
-170 MNRVKYNI
+170 IDCVKYNI
-178 ILGIIIICVVL
+178 ILGIIVICVVL
-189 NLFSLY
+189 NAFSLY
-195 YKWGIDLSVLIYVF
+195 FKWGIDVSILIYVF
-209 AGMLFHYFTLRV
+209 AGMLFHYFTLKV

-237 MQFALI
+237 MQFALV
-243 VFDNDFRCSYVND
+243 VFDNNYLCNYANGFASD
-256 IAKELFDV
+256 LFDI
-264 KEGERLQED
+264 KEGERLKED
-273 STIFDLLGVEKN
+273 SDVLNLLGVDKN
-285 IPIEALR
+285 ISIEELR
-292 KIKHNED
+292 KNKQDEENGKELT
-299 IQREFVKVLR
+299 KVLP
-309 NKTGKKLRIKI
+309 GKDGKQLRIKI
-320 QYKVLYNKFDFR
+320 QYKVLYNKYKFR

-337 FARDITK
+337 FAIDITK
-344 EYEEELLEQYNATHD
+344 EYEESLREQYNATHD

-374 EETLKE
+374 EETLRD
-380 NPDVDYFMVSS
+380 NPDVEYFMVSS

-401 LFGHAKGDELLCR
+401 LFGYAKGDELLCR

-447 REDFVSTPKSV
+447 RENFVSAPKSV

-476 DIIDRTMPIPV
+476 DIIDRTMPISV

-517 AMIDQNMISKF
+517 AMIEQNMISKF

-558 RWVDSEKGIIP
+558 RWVDPEKGIIP

-588 YMWRLACSR
+588 YMWRLACSK

-624 NKIFRNYIKMYD
+624 NKIFRNYIKIYD
-636 ISPDK
+636 ITPNK

-719 ALCKELEMKTV
+719 ALCKELDMKTV

-737 NQLAFLLDEGADM
+737 NQLAFLLDEGADL

-767 MYIPDYEEKKKLI
+767 KYIPDYEEKKKLLKDY
-780 GGIEEVVVEEA
+780 EEVEVV
-791 IVEGIK
+791 I
-797 DEREVIL
+797 

>member
-1 MRIVVLIIII
+1 MRIVVLVIIII
-11 LITAVLL
+11 IAAVLVWSL
-18 WCMRLSRKSDTAIS
+18 RLSRKKDSAIG
-32 DVVDNLLIA
+32 DVVDDLMIA

-46 FADGAIILFNN
+46 FADGAILLFNN

-82 VYVSTHENIPSFLVN
+82 VFVSTREEIPTFLCN
-97 KIFVPMI
+97 KIFIPMI
-104 FIDAIVLFSNPF
+104 IVDALVLFSNPI
-116 HKLAFTVYETEIFQG
+116 HQLAFTVYQTEIFDG
-131 LEFYRFELGPL
+131 LEFYRFEGGPL
-142 HLYHAILAGWIVIV
+142 CLYHGILAGWIVVV
-156 CVVLLF
+156 CVIVLI
-162 KKIFTSTG
+162 KKILTSSG
-170 MNRVKYNI
+170 IDCVKYNI
-178 ILGIIIICVVL
+178 ILGIIVICVVL
-189 NLFSLY
+189 NAFSLY
-195 YKWGIDLSVLIYVF
+195 FKWGIDVSILIYVF
-209 AGMLFHYFTLRV
+209 AGMLFHYFTLKV

-237 MQFALI
+237 MQFALV
-243 VFDNDFRCSYVND
+243 VFDNNYLCNYANG
-256 IAKELFDV
+256 IASDLFDI
-264 KEGERLQED
+264 KEGERLKED
-273 STIFDLLGVEKN
+273 SDVLKLLGVDKN
-285 IPIEALR
+285 ISIEELR
-292 KIKHNED
+292 KNKQDEENGKELT
-299 IQREFVKVLR
+299 KVLP
-309 NKTGKKLRIKI
+309 GKDGKQLRIKI
-320 QYKVLYNKFDFR
+320 QYKVLYNKYKFR

-344 EYEEELLEQYNATHD
+344 EYEESLREQYNATHD

-374 EETLKE
+374 EETLRD
-380 NPDVDYFMVSS
+380 NPDVEYFMVSS

-401 LFGHAKGDELLCR
+401 LFGYAKGDELLCR

-420 EICGDYNVYGRIG
+420 EICGDYNIYGRIG

-447 REDFVSTPKSV
+447 RENFVSAPKSV

-476 DIIDRTMPIPV
+476 DIIDRTMPISV

-636 ISPDK
+636 ITPNK

-719 ALCKELEMKTV
+719 ALCKELDMKTV

-737 NQLAFLLDEGADM
+737 NQLAFLLDEGADL

-767 MYIPDYEEKKKLI
+767 KYIPDYEEKKKLLKDY
-780 GGIEEVVVEEA
+780 EEVEVV
-791 IVEGIK
+791 I
-797 DEREVIL
+797 